1 MNPSRTDPSASRS
14 GRAREHSSV
23 GCQEEESVIQVSLT
37 PHRGFLRASPEGGT
51 ETQKLFLL
59 AQLTPQIST
68 RAPLALTFIVDTSGS
83 MREKVQG
90 GRNKLELVMNALS
103 GLVNSSSIG
112 SQDQVSL
119 VQFDDDASTLC
130 QPTHDKNQLLG
141 AVENLKKHS
150 GGTMMGLG
158 LLEGLQHAPS
168 GSANRRVM
176 LLTDGATFDEDACR
190 AVTGTY
196 VAQNTAITS
205 IGVGDE
211 FNEDLMGEI
220 SDRTGG
226 RVIHVVAQNANPPAS
241 VLANDL
247 PQVLSSEFARAASEV
262 ITNLEITMRG
272 VKGVSL
278 DRVTR
283 VYPFLSESD
292 LQRFEGGAR
301 AKAGNLEA
309 KDQTAY
315 LLELTLPPRPP
326 ARVRIAQIGLTFD
339 VPGEGTRGE
348 IPPVDVV
355 VEFTFDENLT
365 AQVNPTVMGYV
376 QQRNLEGL
384 VKQAADEAKS
394 NPQQAAKTIEIAR
407 AMTVRLGNTAM
418 TQALDQ
424 AKTELE
430 TNKTIQAGTAKT
442 IKIGAKTQT
451 IKVGGDGGP
460 DASSTSG
467 LPSDEEIR
475 RITGA

>member
-1 MNPSRTDPSASRS
+1 M
-14 GRAREHSSV
+14 
-23 GCQEEESVIQVSLT
+23 IQVSLT
-37 PHRGFLRASPEGGT
+37 PHRGFLRASPEGST

-59 AQLTPQIST
+59 AQLTPQVTT
-68 RAPLALTFIVDTSGS
+68 RAPLSLTFIVDTSGS

-90 GRNKLELVMNALS
+90 GRNKLELVVNALT
-103 GLVNSSSIG
+103 GLIQSPTLG
-112 SQDQVSL
+112 GQDQVSL
-119 VQFDDDASTLC
+119 VQFDDDSSTLC
-130 QPTHDKNQLLG
+130 MPTNDKGRLMQ
-141 AVENLKKHS
+141 AVENLKRHS

-158 LLEGLQHAPS
+158 MLEALQHVQE
-168 GSANRRVM
+168 GNRNRRVM

-196 VAQNTAITS
+196 VSQNVTITS

-226 RVIHVVAQNANPPAS
+226 RVIHVVAQNANPPVS
-241 VLANDL
+241 VLAADL
-247 PQVLSSEFARAASEV
+247 DDVLGEEFKRAASEV
-262 ITNLEITMRG
+262 VTNLEFTMRG
-272 VKGVSL
+272 VKGVTL

-283 VYPFLSESD
+283 VYPFLAESE
-292 LQRFEGGAR
+292 LQRFEGGAK
-301 AKAGNLEA
+301 AKGGNLEA
-309 KDQTAY
+309 KDQTAF
-315 LLELTLPPRPP
+315 LLEMTLPPRPP

-339 VPGEGTRGE
+339 VPGEGRRGE

-365 AQVNPTVMGYV
+365 AQVNPNVMGYV

-384 VKQAADEAKS
+384 VKQAAKEAQS

-424 AKTELE
+424 AKAELE
-430 TNKTIQAGTAKT
+430 SSKTIQAGTAKT
-442 IKIGAKTQT
+442 IKMGAKTQT
-451 IKVGGDGGP
+451 IKVGEDQG
-460 DASSTSG
+460 SG